1 MDKAGLLEELNFHH
15 YVMIRPSSVH
25 GIGVFAVRTIP
36 KGCRSI
42 FSKEPG
48 EWVRLS
54 FEEVAALPE
63 ASRYMIETYCL
74 FDDKD
79 YFVPAGGF
87 KTMDIALY
95 LNHSGEPNIL
105 SIDEGAEFEAIRDI
119 QPGEEL
125 FIDYG
130 TIVDSE
136 E

>member
-1 MDKAGLLEELNFHH
+1 MDKTALLEELRFYH
-15 YVMIRPSSVH
+15 YAMIRPSAVH
-25 GIGVFAVRTIP
+25 GIGVFAVRPIP

-74 FDDKD
+74 FDDQA

-87 KTMDIALY
+87 KAMDIALY
-95 LNHSGEPNIL
+95 LNHSDEPNVQ
-105 SIDEGAEFEAIRDI
+105 SIDEGAEFEALRDI